1 MILCN
6 ITNVKGKWS
15 INTPLSIAMFV
26 YQRVYHGISHENPIK
41 SRQNPMTSLWNPM
54 KPLSIP
60 WNHYKYPMNPKNCL
74 PGATYDLG
82 SPFPGFTPST
92 WAAASR
98 LLIASKIPKLRDI
111 SVVYFPLGFPLGSL
125 VLNED
130 PGIRISLGCTS
141 PDGDIWWFGSGSNGA
156 AMIPPIRLVVLAN
169 VPEKGKVIKVMK

>member
-60 WNHYKYPMNPKNCL
+60 WNHYKYPMNPKNGL

-98 LLIASKIPKLRDI
+98 LLVASKIPKLRDI
-111 SVVYFPLGFPLGSL
+111 SVVYFPLGFPLGFPCAQWGSWHSDL
-125 VLNED
+125 VGMYVTRWGHLM
-130 PGIRISLGCTS
+130 
-141 PDGDIWWFGSGSNGA
+141 IWEWLQWGSNDPTDPLGGSCQC
-156 AMIPPIRLVVLAN
+156 P
-169 VPEKGKVIKVMK
+169 GKRQGN